1 MENARRRVLQ
11 MLAEGRINV
20 EEADELLG
28 ALYGQSAG
36 AGGAKGERSAYRW
49 GDIEFDIEGL
59 GERIH
64 QTVMRGLERVEQ
76 ELRDLDVRIKRED
89 WPRHWRMGGRARAGR
104 TQDRPDDSEPSK
116 GTSDDGS
123 SRPDVL

>member
-11 MLAEGRINV
+11 MLAEGRITV
-20 EEADELLG
+20 EEADDLLG
-28 ALYGQSAG
+28 ALYGQS
-36 AGGAKGERSAYRW
+36 GGPRGERGANRW

-64 QTVMRGLERVEQ
+64 QTVMRGLEKVEQ
-76 ELRDLDVRIKRED
+76 ELRDLDLRIKRED

-104 TQDRPDDSEPSK
+104 QEDRPADAGQSK
-116 GTSDDGS
+116 SPGEDESG
-123 SRPDVL
+123 RPDGL